1 MVEVQYQSIIQAR
14 TNISAQRQAIQQ
26 ARVSQPQPTQ
36 AELRSGG
43 LAGMQRLQAQR
54 PYQEQLQQAEQQIS
68 AEQARIETEIAR
80 YNPEQAQPEYLDI
93 AYKEALA
100 TIKPQIESYEKQI
113 AEKIAHKE
121 ELAQGGISSDER
133 RGYEIT
139 SNRIAEMQARL
150 APYKNLLGASKEEV
164 IKKVFS
170 GEVQQVSKYEGDVM
184 SMSFNEG
191 QSRVT
196 QPKVGTVEYSPGV
209 MQILMT
215 RAGAGEQAAID
226 LLGSGKISGVA
237 TEIQRPA
244 GENLIFNKGGS
255 VIGVESLS
263 LGKTFGSLEGYNK
276 AIEKYNAGLI
286 AIPPQNIL
294 TASINNKPIGQPQG
308 FIQRFFQ
315 PITEGLAIANVKTSQ
330 FLESKGITGAKIQ
343 KYVFGDAFGLSEKNR
358 IGEKVYYKKYPLQ
371 KSYEEYTLGLSTG
384 IIKKPVTSAI
394 TAGAF
399 VFAPSIISKAVKV
412 TKLAPILS
420 KELFAKS
427 IFTTTPERTIVG
439 GIAGLYGTSI
449 VSRIKGAEGSYEKGI
464 VTGKRLGTELIPA
477 TVGGLVASKFI
488 PRVASWL
495 QPTGQ
500 KLDLSKITPKEYY
513 KKLQS
518 GEIVIPQEPIAMH
531 LKLFKEMKY
540 APPGST
546 KPVGYTFTGDEF
558 LGIYQEKGIKYM
570 KVLSTK
576 ELKAAGLDVKPREAI
591 GTYIAPYPSL
601 YFARLPIG
609 KTEYYGGSFSTP
621 FTTPK
626 GLIVEPSKFKVA
638 GITTKGGEKMI
649 MVAPGEAGVPGTVI
663 GKTEPQAIIP
673 PPTTFQ
679 FTGERYS
686 IWYKGYKIPL
696 EKVTTTLRNGK
707 VPVGKEVKFTIDSSY
722 GMGKSYV
729 TTPSSY
735 LTLGAIPKSS
745 YIKSST
751 YTTPP
756 ITSIA
761 PSLSKL
767 SKISYTP
774 SIVSKSSVSKVPS
787 SITSIVPSASYLPR
801 LSEVPKPSISKIPY
815 SATPSVSRVPYVPSK
830 VPTYRVPPPP
840 PSYPSKITKSVIS
853 KLLSTRTA
861 YNVFTKRFGKEVQIG
876 KALPLGKAK
885 LLGTKVTKSTLARTI
900 KLKEAGT
907 TSMEDIQ
914 FNISPR
920 EFRTSKKREPLTYIQ
935 IKALTRGTQEIPE
948 IQMARRTKSK
958 SKKLKWL

>member
-1 MVEVQYQSIIQAR
+1 
-14 TNISAQRQAIQQ
+14 
-26 ARVSQPQPTQ
+26 
-36 AELRSGG
+36 
-43 LAGMQRLQAQR
+43 
-54 PYQEQLQQAEQQIS
+54 
-68 AEQARIETEIAR
+68 
-80 YNPEQAQPEYLDI
+80 
-93 AYKEALA
+93 
-100 TIKPQIESYEKQI
+100 
-113 AEKIAHKE
+113 
-121 ELAQGGISSDER
+121 
-133 RGYEIT
+133 
-139 SNRIAEMQARL
+139 
-150 APYKNLLGASKEEV
+150 
-164 IKKVFS
+164 
-170 GEVQQVSKYEGDVM
+170 
-184 SMSFNEG
+184 
-191 QSRVT
+191 
-196 QPKVGTVEYSPGV
+196 

-263 LGKTFGSLEGYNK
+263 LGKTFCSLEGYNK

-294 TASINNKPIGQPQG
+294 TASMNNKPIGQPQG

-464 VTGKRLGTELIPA
+464 VTGKILGTELIPA

-495 QPTGQ
+495 QPPGQ

-513 KKLQS
+513 KKLKS

-626 GLIVEPSKFKVA
+626 GLIVEPSKFK
-638 GITTKGGEKMI
+638 
-649 MVAPGEAGVPGTVI
+649 
-663 GKTEPQAIIP
+663 
-673 PPTTFQ
+673 

-735 LTLGAIPKSS
+735 LTLGLIPKYS

-840 PSYPSKITKSVIS
+840 PSYQSKITKSVIS